1 MGPFDVAFNRLT
13 EEEKRI
19 LEMKYSWRRSNRSIA
34 DMFHCTEKCIRSVHY
49 KVIKYITICFKKQSG
64 RTWGWFL

>member
-34 DMFHCTEKCIRSVHY
+34 DKFHCTEKTY
-49 KVIKYITICFKKQSG
+49 KVYS
-64 RTWGWFL
+64 L